1 MEVRFFSRKFGQFAM
16 IFAGLIATSHVTFA
30 QQNLFNVPSGQI
42 TKSGDVFFQEQ
53 FNFTRPVGSSN
64 TTIDVGLGQGWEVG
78 FNALDLNFYEK
89 NKAPSFGQQQVNP
102 DVIFNAQKGFELI
115 DEVWSLGIGSQMGFN
130 PAGRNR
136 DIRYLN
142 FTWVIN
148 ELTLPD
154 DKAKIY
160 AGGYYSN
167 IAYAGPG
174 KRFGFM
180 AGTEIPIVKDKFH
193 FQADIITG
201 TRDISVAV
209 IGGVF
214 FLPKKWQ
221 ISIGAQVPL
230 PGSGNPYGA
239 VVEITQPGYALF
251 HRNRE

>member
-1 MEVRFFSRKFGQFAM
+1 M
-16 IFAGLIATSHVTFA
+16 
-30 QQNLFNVPSGQI
+30 
-42 TKSGDVFFQEQ
+42 
-53 FNFTRPVGSSN
+53 GSSN
-64 TTIDVGLGQGWEVG
+64 TTLDVGLGQGWEVG

-130 PAGRNR
+130 PAGRKR
-136 DIRYLN
+136 DIRYQN

-154 DKAKIY
+154 DKAKSTRVVTTRISHTQ
-160 AGGYYSN
+160 GRGSDS
-167 IAYAGPG
+167 GSW
-174 KRFGFM
+174 

-193 FQADIITG
+193 FQADVITG

-214 FLPKKWQ
+214 ILPKKWQ
-221 ISIGAQVPL
+221 ISIGAQIPL